1 MFTVRQLMQ
10 EKGDIGTY
18 SIAPQATVYEAL
30 MLMADKNV
38 GAIAVVDR
46 GQMVGIFTERDYARK
61 IVLKGKTS
69 LETPLKD
76 IMTSETITVLPETTL
91 EECMALMTEWHIRH
105 LPIMADGRLVGM
117 VSMRDVVQAIL
128 SKKDSTI
135 ENLENYIL
143 GEGYGK

>member
-117 VSMRDVVQAIL
+117 VSMR
-128 SKKDSTI
+128 
-135 ENLENYIL
+135 
-143 GEGYGK
+143 